1 MPLVESHLTMV
12 LKKVGKKINN
22 NNLFNITLFSK
33 IWFAYFSTSY
43 VSFLSF
49 LLHLQSLQCTQY
61 FQLAL

>member
-12 LKKVGKKINN
+12 LKKVGNKKINN

-43 VSFLSF
+43 VFIPQFSSASSDHCNVLNTFN
-49 LLHLQSLQCTQY
+49 
-61 FQLAL
+61 